1 VRPEFNYASTRNDDC
16 APPELI
22 QSAELH
28 LSSRDALFAA
38 AATTLAARDVAGAVA
53 KYKHIHHGS
62 PLWLELARGDA
73 RQGSLHFARQS

>member
-1 VRPEFNYASTRNDDC
+1 MTT

-28 LSSRDALFAA
+28 LSADALFAA

-53 KYKHIHHGS
+53 KHKH
-62 PLWLELARGDA
+62 LAALPFLVGIIRRRDA
-73 RQGSLHFARQS
+73 RQGSLHLL